1 MILCSILKDLLP
13 IFYIFRIFVF
23 RVFDKLKWNAK
34 DTVFRDDESLLLLL
48 PYNVFKIVRFD
59 RYI

>member
-1 MILCSILKDLLP
+1 MDLCIG
-13 IFYIFRIFVF
+13 
-23 RVFDKLKWNAK
+23 VFDKLKWNAK